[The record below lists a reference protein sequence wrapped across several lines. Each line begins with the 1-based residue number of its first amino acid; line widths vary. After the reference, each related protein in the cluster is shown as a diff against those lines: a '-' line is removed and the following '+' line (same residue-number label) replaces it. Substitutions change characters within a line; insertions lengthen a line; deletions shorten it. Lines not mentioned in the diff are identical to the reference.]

1 MRNLNGYDI
10 GTRQLRVDFSEKEGS
25 GRGQQATNIEVSPTL
40 PSQGPNIEQTKP
52 TNLLPPLP
60 EGKPPPVGVTIPNAI
75 SQTLQAYPPQQLTDI
90 ISQLKAVATN
100 NPEQGILSFEISTNE
115 NS

>member
-1 MRNLNGYDI
+1 MTLEQDSFESTFQRKRDRVEDRVPVQRYLPLYD
-10 GTRQLRVDFSEKEGS
+10 L
-25 GRGQQATNIEVSPTL
+25 TNFQSK
-40 PSQGPNIEQTKP
+40 S

-60 EGKPPPVGVTIPNAI
+60 EGKAPPPGVTIPNAI

-100 NPEQGILSFEISTNE
+100 NPEQGSFFI
-115 NS
+115 

>member
-1 MRNLNGYDI
+1 MTLEQDSFESTFQRKRDRVEDRVPVQRYLPLYD
-10 GTRQLRVDFSEKEGS
+10 L
-25 GRGQQATNIEVSPTL
+25 TNFQSK
-40 PSQGPNIEQTKP
+40 S

-60 EGKPPPVGVTIPNAI
+60 EGKAPPPGVTIPNAI

-100 NPEQGILSFEISTNE
+100 NPEQGSFFN
-115 NS
+115 

>member
-1 MRNLNGYDI
+1 MAMISERDSFESTFQRKRARVEDRVRLQRYLTRYDM
-10 GTRQLRVDFSEKEGS
+10 
-25 GRGQQATNIEVSPTL
+25 TNFQSK
-40 PSQGPNIEQTKP
+40 S

-60 EGKPPPVGVTIPNAI
+60 EGKAPPPGITIPNAI

-100 NPEQGILSFEISTNE
+100 NPEQGSFFN
-115 NS
+115 

>member
-25 GRGQQATNIEVSPTL
+25 GRGQNSNSEVSHSHDLTYFQ
-40 PSQGPNIEQTKP
+40 SKS

-60 EGKPPPVGVTIPNAI
+60 EGKAPPPGVTIPNAI

-100 NPEQGILSFEISTNE
+100 NTEQGILQMRY
-115 NS
+115 